1 VLLIDGLFQVELG
14 SRISLEE
21 LPFDASYYLGVR
33 VDDDSEMTPRQ
44 PLTSV
49 LYALRAEEANRLQ
62 GFEPRDLDQSDHLH
76 DGTNPHGVTAAQ
88 AGADD
93 GAELLA
99 HTADGA
105 NPHAVTP
112 EQLGAALAQDL
123 EGHAAAADP
132 HHDRYSDVESVA
144 AMGVKTTSN
153 PLNHDR
159 YTDAR
164 VLAVTGPHVT
174 SVDGLSGGEI
184 DGDVL
189 ITRSL
194 AVEEGVL
201 FNDDTRQ
208 VTAVSLPNR
217 LLVAPSGARF
227 TSIQA
232 AIDSIEPSA
241 ESPWRIDIAPGTY
254 PEALKL
260 KSWIHLAGSGIRGTV
275 VLLSES
281 AESGVSA
288 DGAVDVKLSNLTI
301 LDPLGPPT
309 ANFGVE
315 ARGSNLS
322 FEKARIEGFGQHR
335 IRALEGST
343 IGLHHSEIDGGFES
357 DSPGIL
363 LLESSPVI
371 ANSDF
376 DHNVDCGID
385 VQQDGVLDVSSS
397 RFAGSP
403 RGVCVSGSR
412 ARARIVDNRFDLC
425 GVSSQG
431 TTQIIGNEIGDQLFI
446 DGGDLS
452 LEGGS
457 VSITSQ
463 STLKLEGSAGAE
475 LSTSAVLD
483 LKGSLININ

>member
-132 HHDRYSDVESVA
+132 HHARYSDVESVA

-164 VLAVTGPHVT
+164 VLAVTGDRLVSRDDFELSSEIGALT
-174 SVDGLSGGEI
+174 LQTTSGGAQIELSAA
-184 DGDVL
+184 GD
-189 ITRSL
+189 IT
-194 AVEEGVL
+194 
-201 FNDDTRQ
+201 
-208 VTAVSLPNR
+208 
-217 LLVAPSGARF
+217 
-227 TSIQA
+227 
-232 AIDSIEPSA
+232 
-241 ESPWRIDIAPGTY
+241 
-254 PEALKL
+254 
-260 KSWIHLAGSGIRGTV
+260 
-275 VLLSES
+275 
-281 AESGVSA
+281 
-288 DGAVDVKLSNLTI
+288 
-301 LDPLGPPT
+301 
-309 ANFGVE
+309 
-315 ARGSNLS
+315 
-322 FEKARIEGFGQHR
+322 
-335 IRALEGST
+335 IRA
-343 IGLHHSEIDGGFES
+343 
-357 DSPGIL
+357 
-363 LLESSPVI
+363 
-371 ANSDF
+371 A
-376 DHNVDCGID
+376 
-385 VQQDGVLDVSSS
+385 
-397 RFAGSP
+397 
-403 RGVCVSGSR
+403 
-412 ARARIVDNRFDLC
+412 
-425 GVSSQG
+425 
-431 TTQIIGNEIGDQLFI
+431 
-446 DGGDLS
+446 GDLS

-475 LSTSAVLD
+475 LSTSAILD